1 MTRENKLALVV
12 GFGLILF
19 VGILISDHFSTVRM
33 QRPAD
38 LTTTPVSTDESYADN
53 RVSDPNLIELLP
65 FAAPTPALNTGTL
78 SASNAVDEA
87 ARPEHVN
94 NVLPGVL
101 PGPAAPGE
109 DVRILAQGNMQTST
123 TLPPGF
129 VAAPPD
135 PDAIPIKL
143 HEIRDGETLYA
154 ICRKYYGDVS
164 RVNAL
169 AKYNDLNDPAALAS
183 GHKLQ
188 IPPIE
193 AIGGKP
199 LESKN
204 PKPSSPTLSPP
215 AAPSIKIVQET
226 SAKPAKPPARVNT
239 YTVKSGDN
247 LARIA
252 QKHYGS
258 KAKWTK
264 IYELN
269 RDVIDDPDNV
279 KPGTVLKLL

>member
-19 VGILISDHFSTVRM
+19 VGILISDHFSTVRT

-38 LTTTPVSTDESYADN
+38 LTTSPASIDESYASG
-53 RVSDPNLIELLP
+53 RGSEPNLIEILP
-65 FAAPTPALNTGTL
+65 FATPTPALNTGTL
-78 SASNAVDEA
+78 SASNSVVDP

-94 NVLPGVL
+94 NVLPGEL
-101 PGPAAPGE
+101 PVTSANGD
-109 DVRILAQGNMQTST
+109 DVRILVAGNTPTPSS
-123 TLPPGF
+123 PPGF
-129 VAAPPD
+129 VPVAPEPD
-135 PDAIPIKL
+135 SIPVKL

-169 AKYNDLNDPAALAS
+169 AKYNDLTDPAALAS

-188 IPPIE
+188 IPPVE

-199 LESKN
+199 AE
-204 PKPSSPTLSPP
+204 PKVTNTKVQPPPSTSPALRIVINT
-215 AAPSIKIVQET
+215 PSTKAVT
-226 SAKPAKPPARVNT
+226 STKT
-239 YTVKSGDN
+239 YTVRSGDS

-252 QKHYGS
+252 SKHYGS
-258 KAKWTK
+258 KAKWKK
-264 IYELN
+264 IYDMN
-269 RDVIDDPDNV
+269 RDVIEDPDNV

>member
-19 VGILISDHFSTVRM
+19 VGILISDHFSTVRT

-38 LTTTPVSTDESYADN
+38 LTSTPASIDQSFVGG
-53 RVSDPNLIELLP
+53 RVNDPNLIELMP

-78 SASNAVDEA
+78 SAANTPNET

-101 PGPAAPGE
+101 PGPEDSAQ
-109 DVRILAQGNMQTST
+109 DVRIASQNQST
-123 TLPPGF
+123 PTVPPGF
-129 VAAPPD
+129 IAAPAEPE
-135 PDAIPIKL
+135 PIPVHL

-154 ICRKYYGDVS
+154 ICRKYYGDVT
-164 RVNAL
+164 RINAL
-169 AKYNDLNDPAALAS
+169 AKFNDIADPAALSS
-183 GHKLQ
+183 GRKLQ
-188 IPPIE
+188 IPPVE

-199 LESKN
+199 QERK
-204 PKPSSPTLSPP
+204 P
-215 AAPSIKIVQET
+215 AATATANSSSTPAIKVVNEIRNTT
-226 SAKPAKPPARVNT
+226 SKPPARIQT
-239 YTVKSGDN
+239 YTVKSGDS

-258 KAKWTK
+258 KAKWKK
-264 IYELN
+264 IYDLN
-269 RDVIDDPDNV
+269 RDVIGDPDNV